1 MAGTAATRLASLVGD
16 LSTERPPLYAA
27 LAARL
32 QLLVGDGRL
41 PVGVRLP
48 AERELALALGL
59 SRSTVTAA
67 YRRLRDDGWADA
79 LQGSGTWTRLPAGP
93 AAGAWVPGPTRAGA
107 LDLVHAAPAA
117 PPQVTAAFSA
127 ALQDLPRFLPGHGY
141 HPFGLPELR
150 ARLAD
155 RYTAQGLPTVP
166 EQVLVTAGALHGL
179 ATAVRALT
187 APGDRVLVEHPSY
200 PNALDAVAA
209 ARARAVPVA
218 VDADAPDAVAGDMLR
233 TARQTGPRLAYVMPD
248 FQNPT
253 GLLLDAEQR
262 RRLAAGLAQ
271 SGVVTVVDETL
282 RDVALD
288 VEVPPPLAALAPA
301 SSTVTVGTL
310 SKAVWGG
317 LRVGWL
323 RADAELVRRLG
334 ATAVRSHL
342 SGPVLEQLAACHLLD
357 LLGDVLA
364 VQRRRLRDQRD
375 RLLGGLSSRLPD
387 WHVRPPAGGL
397 VLWYRVP
404 GLSSSA
410 LASAA
415 ARRGLLL
422 APGPRFSTGHAF
434 DDRLRLP
441 YSQPVDVLDRAVLT
455 LAEVVSEVRAPASDD
470 DQAAL
475 VV

>member
-1 MAGTAATRLASLVGD
+1 MAGIAATRLASLVGD

-200 PNALDAVAA
+200 PNALDAVTA

-357 LLGDVLA
+357 LLDDVLA

-397 VLWYRVP
+397 VLWCRVP

>member
-455 LAEVVSEVRAPASDD
+455 LAEVVGEVRAPASDD

>member
-1 MAGTAATRLASLVGD
+1 MAGIAATRLASLVGD

-200 PNALDAVAA
+200 PNALDAVTA

-387 WHVRPPAGGL
+387 WHV
-397 VLWYRVP
+397 
-404 GLSSSA
+404 
-410 LASAA
+410 
-415 ARRGLLL
+415 
-422 APGPRFSTGHAF
+422 
-434 DDRLRLP
+434 
-441 YSQPVDVLDRAVLT
+441 
-455 LAEVVSEVRAPASDD
+455 
-470 DQAAL
+470 
-475 VV
+475 

>member
-1 MAGTAATRLASLVGD
+1 M
-16 LSTERPPLYAA
+16 
-27 LAARL
+27 
-32 QLLVGDGRL
+32 
-41 PVGVRLP
+41 
-48 AERELALALGL
+48 
-59 SRSTVTAA
+59 TAA

-200 PNALDAVAA
+200 PNALDAVTA

-357 LLGDVLA
+357 LLDDVLA

-397 VLWYRVP
+397 VLWCRVP